1 MWKVS
6 LLQMVSLFCATR
18 NKNNLI
24 TSILNGIWF
33 QLFQPIIV
41 LDAFN
46 QFEAMMIEL
55 ETSLLLKLQNSYTNY
70 PKKSETE
77 TILKFK
83 QARRVSLQSI
93 CIERTCKSEYLYIN
107 PNYRVTSQL
116 GPKKNPEIVFL
127 PNLKKNLLHQT
138 TVSRTSVSS
147 HQVVVLNS
155 TSGCSL

>member
-1 MWKVS
+1 VP
-6 LLQMVSLFCATR
+6 QGG
-18 NKNNLI
+18 NKNNSI

-70 PKKSETE
+70 PKKSKTA

-83 QARRVSLQSI
+83 QARRESLQSI
-93 CIERTCKSEYLYIN
+93 CIERTCKSEYLN
-107 PNYRVTSQL
+107 PNYRVTSHL
-116 GPKKNPEIVFL
+116 GPKKNPKNCLFTK
-127 PNLKKNLLHQT
+127 PQKKNLTSNDVKQNQRFFSPGRRFELHLWLLVADVT
-138 TVSRTSVSS
+138 A
-147 HQVVVLNS
+147 H
-155 TSGCSL
+155 